1 VSEEPEIAYSV
12 RELIER
18 LDRKIDGFLSIMTSK
33 ADRSDVALQGKTL
46 TDHETRI
53 RALESRVANDE
64 KAIASKRD
72 WRRWRVEILATIV
85 LAGVTALSILTGVH
99 W

>member
-1 VSEEPEIAYSV
+1 MSEEPEISYSV

-33 ADRSDVALQGKTL
+33 ADRSDVALQGKAL
-46 TDHETRI
+46 MDHEARI
-53 RALESRVANDE
+53 AAIENRLTNDE
-64 KAIASKRD
+64 KVIQSKRD
-72 WRRWRVEILATIV
+72 WKRWRVEILATIV
-85 LAGVTALSILTGVH
+85 LAAVTAISILTGVH